1 MDSAA
6 NDELTGLG
14 DGVLL
19 TSDLL
24 MDRLGVYD
32 LMTTKEVQRPA
43 FRGCVGS
50 LTIALS

>member
-1 MDSAA
+1 MMDSAA

-32 LMTTKEVQRPA
+32 LMTTKEV
-43 FRGCVGS
+43 GTEIC
-50 LTIALS
+50 LSWLL